1 MSSLVSIKLQSPSLS
16 AIDDYAFWGCTRLSS
31 INVPS
36 NVSSVGSYAL
46 SGCTRLKNV
55 WMSNNVDTINIGT
68 FKDCTSLT
76 AFSND
81 GGSIQYVNA
90 SAFMNC
96 TSLPG
101 GAGPNYKSI
110 GNYAYANCS

>member
-1 MSSLVSIKLQSPSLS
+1 MSSLVSIKFQSPSLS
-16 AIDDYAFWGCTRLSS
+16 AIDDYAFCGCTRLSS

-36 NVSSVGSYAL
+36 TVSTVGSYAL
-46 SGCTRLKNV
+46 SGCTGLKNV
-55 WMSNNVDTINIGT
+55 QMSNNADTINIGT

-81 GGSIQYVNA
+81 SGSIQHVNA

-96 TSLPG
+96 TSLSD